1 MRARFRAPL
10 SLPIVAGCAFWA
22 ALALTLSTLMLA
34 ACHTTAG
41 IGQDVSAAGHAVTH
55 GAESVEKHL

>member
-10 SLPIVAGCAFWA
+10 SLPIVLA
-22 ALALTLSTLMLA
+22 ALALTLSSLA
-34 ACHTTAG
+34 LSACHTAAG
-41 IGQDVSAAGHAVTH
+41 VGEDVSAAGHAVTH